1 MPFPDNSPA
10 WCVLAASTLFSVA
23 LERKIKE
30 VPNGEL
36 GSQSHTF
43 HPAFFGQPVVLGVV
57 TEDSGMLFPKEERE
71 CPDGHSEPSHPV
83 SHRSCCLRESTGDT
97 FISSLAVV

>member
-1 MPFPDNSPA
+1 MPVPDNNLG
-10 WCVLAASTLFSVA
+10 WWILAASTLFSVA

-36 GSQSHTF
+36 VSQLHTF
-43 HPAFFGQPVVLGVV
+43 HPAFFGQPFVLRAV

-71 CPDGHSEPSHPV
+71 CPDGHSEPSCPA
-83 SHRSCCLRESTGDT
+83 SHGSCCLRQSTGDT